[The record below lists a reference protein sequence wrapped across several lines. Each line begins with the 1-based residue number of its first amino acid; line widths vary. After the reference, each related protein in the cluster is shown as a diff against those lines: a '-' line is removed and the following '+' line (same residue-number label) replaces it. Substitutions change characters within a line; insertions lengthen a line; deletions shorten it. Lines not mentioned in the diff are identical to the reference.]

1 MNNFVNVIQKL
12 EELSARDSNK
22 ARSLNLL
29 NSVIYQVRADMN
41 QYLGMQTTDLHRVED
56 IADVLGY
63 AGRVVAASDDL
74 PMTPIEPAMFGAT
87 EFYTGDYFLVK
98 NGPDRGIYPITIFDD
113 GAGFK
118 TYDLDPA
125 LKRYL
130 GDVAVVVLKLVEND
144 LVQKHSIFNLSND
157 IWQERVIA

>member
-22 ARSLNLL
+22 AKSLNLL
-29 NSVIYQVRADMN
+29 NSAIYQVRADMN
-41 QYLGMQTTDLHRVED
+41 QYLDMQSTDLHRLED

-63 AGRVVAASDDL
+63 AGRVVAVSDEL
-74 PMTPIEPAMFGAT
+74 PLAPIEPTNYGAT
-87 EFYTGDYFLVK
+87 EFYPGDYLLVK
-98 NGPDRGIYPITIFDD
+98 NGPDRGIYPITILDD
-113 GAGFK
+113 GVNPK

-144 LVQKHSIFNLSND
+144 LVQRHSIFSLSND
-157 IWQERVIA
+157 AWQERVIA